1 MIVLKRP
8 KLQVSRVESKTEI
21 WTLESQDRLTK
32 TITSRPRPTYLGL
45 ETNDLT
51 FSSLPCI
58 KRTFCNDKHTSNVV
72 QLTPGLETENRISVN
87 WVLSAFETKDVYLE
101 ILVVKYT
108 IGILFLQQGYDIS
121 QLVGSTI
128 DIE

>member
-1 MIVLKRP
+1 
-8 KLQVSRVESKTEI
+8 
-21 WTLESQDRLTK
+21 
-32 TITSRPRPTYLGL
+32 
-45 ETNDLT
+45 
-51 FSSLPCI
+51 
-58 KRTFCNDKHTSNVV
+58 VV

-108 IGILFLQQGYDIS
+108 VGILFLQWGYDIS